1 MPSSLS
7 QFTTS
12 ATLNQRTQADAS
24 AAEEMG
30 LELDDQG
37 NITQAGQED
46 PAQNANGGNDDA
58 CDEPDPALFV
68 LKGRVLTTWEQ
79 SKVCITDVASPK
91 A

>member
-7 QFTTS
+7 HFTTS
-12 ATLNQRTQADAS
+12 VILNQRTEADAS

-58 CDEPDPALFV
+58 SDEPDPALFV

-79 SKVCITDVASPK
+79 SKVCIAVFATPK
-91 A
+91 V